1 MFFQESDIRLF
12 NNDLY
17 LIIIPSFILLDQ
29 PNVEINKFRESF
41 YKFHRFNWIFIFDD
55 LSNKTQIFQ
64 INLIKPNSIKNKT
77 TTIGYNYVF
86 KDWTKNLHGYHMNI
100 TYFADRTKSHWNYT
114 SNKIRGIE
122 GAFLYTLCKQINAS
136 CFMVNNPAT
145 YLKSNLVYD
154 FFKNHSATINFNI
167 QPTMNEYL
175 TERGIVYLYPR
186 RYDSLCVWV
195 PKLKFNP
202 NLILDPFTRNFAF
215 FLLGFTIFSG
225 ILWYRLM
232 LKTPTPRQ
240 LLAIYFTLIQF
251 GMLQSSKIKFKNR
264 FERILLVAFGFM
276 SLIVVTCYQKLLSV
290 LLIVPAFEPVL
301 NTISELNASNLV
313 IISETQS
320 FMDFLEQA
328 YKNDSF
334 LERITVSDSDIND
347 WKQFTYPNTATF
359 DFKSNTE
366 RNLELFENFSNISL
380 HIMDECLYSAPE
392 SYPVQ
397 GYFGF
402 RKRFNF
408 MITAITESG
417 IEQRWNS
424 YYEQLVKSEFL
435 LVFKDFRKGLYTS
448 NEINLNHLSGVLI
461 FCAICWSVAVIVFAV
476 EVVYGSMT
484 KISCHNCKIF
494 RKFQK

>member
-1 MFFQESDIRLF
+1 MLAQP
-12 NNDLY
+12 
-17 LIIIPSFILLDQ
+17 II
-29 PNVEINKFRESF
+29 EINKFRESF
-41 YKFHRFNWIFIFDD
+41 YKFHRFYWIFIFDD
-55 LSNKTQIFQ
+55 NLNKTQIFQ
-64 INLIKPNSIKNKT
+64 INFIKPNSIMNKT

-86 KDWTKNLHGYHMNI
+86 KDWTKNLHRYQMNI
-100 TYFADRTKSHWNYT
+100 TYFADKTKSHWNYT

-122 GAFLYTLCKQINAS
+122 GAFLYTLCGKLNAT
-136 CFMVNNPAT
+136 CVMVNKPST
-145 YLKSNLVYD
+145 YLSSNLVYD
-154 FFKNHSATINFNI
+154 FFKNHSAIINFNI
-167 QPTMNEYL
+167 QPVINKYL
-175 TERGIVYLYPR
+175 NERGIIYLYAR

-202 NLILDPFTRNFAF
+202 NLILDPFSKNFVYF
-215 FLLGFTIFSG
+215 FLALTTFLG

-232 LKTPTPRQ
+232 LKTDTPRQ
-240 LLAIYFTLIQF
+240 LFAIYFTLTQF
-251 GMLQSSKIKFKNR
+251 MMLQSSKIKFKNR
-264 FERILLVAFGFM
+264 FERILFIALGFT
-276 SLIVVTCYQKLLSV
+276 SLIIVTCYQKLLSV
-290 LLIVPAFEPVL
+290 LLIVPAFQPVI

-320 FMDFLEQA
+320 FIDFLEQA

-334 LERITVSDSDIND
+334 IKRITVSDSDSD

-397 GYFGF
+397 DYFAF
-402 RKRFNF
+402 RNRFNF

-424 YYEQLVKSEFL
+424 YYEQLIKNNFL
-435 LVFKDFRKGLYTS
+435 LVFKDFRKGLYTH
-448 NEINLNHLSGVLI
+448 NYINLDHLTAVLI
-461 FCAICWSVAVIVFAV
+461 FCAVCWSFAIIVFIV
-476 EVVYGSMT
+476 EVVYGRMT
-484 KISCHNCKIF
+484 KISCHNCRIF
-494 RKFQK
+494 RRFQK